1 MVFRTPSCL
10 KSVVSRLGGKS
21 SNTFATLTTPKTK
34 AYAPALELGL
44 LQGATKPH
52 PVSRTGDFVPVFVAV
67 GMMVMSATLGLYTGL
82 HQLSRAPNVFVRKSR
97 RETVAEVVE
106 PDHVVEDADKF
117 IKKSFFRKVA
127 HIQSPP
133 DPLVPIHQPYEI
145 LTRPPR
151 AETLKSVGVDP
162 KIK

>member
-1 MVFRTPSCL
+1 MVFRTPSYL

-21 SNTFATLTTPKTK
+21 SNTFATRTAPKSK

-44 LQGATKPH
+44 RQDATKPH
-52 PVSRTGDFVPVFVAV
+52 PVTGDFVPVFVAV
-67 GMMVMSATLGLYTGL
+67 GMMVMSASLGLYTGL

-97 RETVAEVVE
+97 RETMAEVVE

-127 HIQSPP
+127 HIQAPP
-133 DPLVPIHQPYEI
+133 EPLVPIHQPCEI

-151 AETLKSVGVDP
+151 ADTLKSVGVDP